1 MPMLSPRVWVLNGPD
16 YAVHEFSSSAAAD
29 LVSAGATV
37 VLPDY
42 PTAISTLIC
51 LGATAEEALFRAE
64 DARMQPQAQES
75 YSA

>member
-1 MPMLSPRVWVLNGPD
+1 MPMLSPRVWVLHAPD
-16 YAVHEFSSSAAAD
+16 YAVPESSSSKAAE
-29 LVSAGATV
+29 LVNAGQTV

-42 PTAISTLIC
+42 QSAIGTLIA

-64 DARMQPQAQES
+64 DARMQPQSQDS